1 MFLVVGL
8 GNPGDRYDKTR
19 HNVGFDV
26 VNLCERE
33 YNFVINRTKFKGIYG
48 ETTIGNEKIIFLK
61 PQTFMNLSGESVRSI
76 VDFYK
81 IPVDNI
87 IVVYDDISLEV
98 GRLRIR
104 EKGSAGGHN
113 GMKNIIANLGTETFP
128 RIKVGIGQPTYD
140 LIEFVTGR
148 FSSGDREI
156 VEKVFSAVADAIEVM
171 VTKGTNEAMNK
182 FNSFDAGKL

>member
-1 MFLVVGL
+1 MYLVVGL

-26 VNLCERE
+26 VNLCEKK
-33 YNFVINRTKFKGIYG
+33 YSFAINRTKFKGMYG
-48 ETTIGNEKIIFLK
+48 ETTIGNEKVIFLK
-61 PQTFMNLSGESVRSI
+61 PQTFMNLSGESVKSI
-76 VDFYK
+76 MDFYK

-87 IVVYDDISLEV
+87 IVIYDDISMEV

-113 GMKNIIANLGTETFP
+113 GIKNIISHLGTESFP

-148 FSSGDREI
+148 FSVDDREV
-156 VEKVFSAVADAIEVM
+156 VEKAFIAAVDAVEVM
-171 VTKGTNEAMNK
+171 IKEGTFAAMNK
-182 FNSFDAGKL
+182 YNSFDAGK